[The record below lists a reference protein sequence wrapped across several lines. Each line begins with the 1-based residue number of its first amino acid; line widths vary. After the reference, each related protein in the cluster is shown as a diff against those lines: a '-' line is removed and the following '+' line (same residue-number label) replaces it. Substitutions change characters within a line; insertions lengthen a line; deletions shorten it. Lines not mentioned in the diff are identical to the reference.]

1 MGDEHTIETDPPD
14 SGIRNA
20 EGESV
25 GQRGSRLDEEA
36 DAAEQEEG
44 GDTPKAGDDAD
55 PS

>member
-25 GQRGSRLDEEA
+25 GQRGRRLDEEA
-36 DAAEQEEG
+36 DAAEEEEG